1 MFVIQLRT
9 GFSRHGSPGSHINV
23 ILSALALFIVCGL
36 SLGCGSG
43 GGAIGSQSATLA
55 PSIVAQ
61 PANQSTPMGLPATF
75 NVGVNGTPLTY
86 QWMKNGVPI
95 PGAVSSSA
103 YTTPPVTFADNGAKY
118 TLTVSN
124 SLGSATSEAA
134 SLTVTARAPQQGD
147 LRFQQVDA
155 ASIVNGAAGEEGTNF
170 SGWGGVSF
178 GNATGTPLS
187 IGPGCP
193 ATGSTQFGCNWVL
206 NANSLPAGLTGL
218 SVFYQ
223 GFPFDEFG
231 SELETL
237 SAANTVITGLDIQPL
252 SNTFAASWVQTTS
265 GGGFDAIQHTVSA
278 ADFQGAASQDG
289 ANGRVITAVSWNDGQ
304 VFYLSY
310 GWQNDTSTVYDI
322 QTATATFDT
331 VSAVAQ
337 QLAGQGYIITAMGG
351 TAADGIL
358 LVGTRV
364 RGDTMP
370 RPIKVIDVLQ
380 DGSPAV
386 LNEQGYA
393 VVGLLYNIDNKANLL
408 ADYWIGER

>member
-1 MFVIQLRT
+1 MI
-9 GFSRHGSPGSHINV
+9 
-23 ILSALALFIVCGL
+23 SAL
-36 SLGCGSG
+36 SSGCGSG
-43 GGAIGSQSATLA
+43 KGPAA
-55 PSIVAQ
+55 PNFTPIAPVIVSQ

-75 NVGVNGTPLTY
+75 SVGVSGAPLTY

-95 PGAVSSSA
+95 PGTVSSSSF
-103 YTTPPVTFADNGAKY
+103 TTPAVTFADNGAEY
-118 TLTVSN
+118 TLTISN
-124 SLGSATSEAA
+124 SLGSVTSNAA
-134 SLTVTARAPQQGD
+134 SLTVTARAPQEGD

-155 ASIVNGAAGEEGTNF
+155 ASIVNGAAGEEFTNF
-170 SGWGGVSF
+170 SGWSGASF
-178 GNATGTPLS
+178 GNATGTPIS
-187 IGPGCP
+187 VGPGCP

-206 NANSLPAGLTGL
+206 NADALPTGLTGL
-218 SVFYQ
+218 SVSYQ

-252 SNTFAASWVQTTS
+252 SNTFAASWIQTSTGS
-265 GGGFDAIQHTVSA
+265 GFDAIQHTVSA
-278 ADFQGAASQDG
+278 ADFQGAVSQDG

-310 GWQNDTSTVYDI
+310 GWQSDTSTVYDI

-364 RGDTMP
+364 HGDTMP

-386 LNEQGYA
+386 LNQQGYA

>member
-1 MFVIQLRT
+1 MLLRQPRAL
-9 GFSRHGSPGSHINV
+9 SRSYFLLYV
-23 ILSALALFIVCGL
+23 SALFTISAL
-36 SLGCGSG
+36 SSGCGSG
-43 GGAIGSQSATLA
+43 KGPALPVITPVA
-55 PSIVAQ
+55 PSIASQ

-75 NVGVNGTPLTY
+75 SVGVSGYPLTY

-95 PGAVSSSA
+95 PGAVSSSS
-103 YTTPPVTFADNGAKY
+103 YTTPAVTFEDNGAEY
-118 TLTVSN
+118 TLTISN
-124 SLGSATSEAA
+124 SLGSVTSNPA
-134 SLTVTARAPQQGD
+134 SLIVTARAPQQGD

-155 ASIVNGAAGEEGTNF
+155 ASIVNGATGEEFTNF
-170 SGWGGVSF
+170 AGWGGVSY

-193 ATGSTQFGCNWVL
+193 AIGSTQFGCNWVL
-206 NANSLPAGLTGL
+206 NANSLPEGLTGL

-237 SAANTVITGLDIQPL
+237 SAANTVLTGLDIQPL

-265 GGGFDAIQHTVSA
+265 DGGFDAIQHTVSA

-310 GWQNDTSTVYDI
+310 GWQSDTSTVYDV

-364 RGDTMP
+364 HGDTMP
-370 RPIKVIDVLQ
+370 RPIMVIDVLQ

-386 LNEQGYA
+386 LNQQGYA
-393 VVGLLYNIDNKANLL
+393 VVGLLYNIDNKSNLL

>member
-1 MFVIQLRT
+1 
-9 GFSRHGSPGSHINV
+9 
-23 ILSALALFIVCGL
+23 
-36 SLGCGSG
+36 
-43 GGAIGSQSATLA
+43 
-55 PSIVAQ
+55 
-61 PANQSTPMGLPATF
+61 MGLPATF
-75 NVGVNGTPLTY
+75 SIGAVGYPLAY
-86 QWMKNGVPI
+86 EWMKNGVPI
-95 PGAVSSSA
+95 PGAASSSS
-103 YTTPPVTFADNGAKY
+103 YTTPAVTVADNGAVY
-118 TLTVSN
+118 TVTVSN
-124 SLGSATSEAA
+124 SLGSVTSNAA
-134 SLTVTARAPQQGD
+134 SLIVTARAPQEGD

-155 ASIVNGAAGEEGTNF
+155 PSIVNGATGEEGTNF
-170 SGWGGVSF
+170 AGWGGVSY

-193 ATGSTQFGCNWVL
+193 AVGSTQFGCNWLL
-206 NANSLPAGLTGL
+206 NANSLPEGVTGL

-237 SAANTVITGLDIQPL
+237 NGGNTVITGLDIQPL

-265 GGGFDAIQHTVSA
+265 DSGFDAIQHTVHA

-310 GWQNDTSTVYDI
+310 GWQSDTNTVYDV
-322 QTATATFDT
+322 QTATATFAT

-337 QLAGQGYIITAMGG
+337 QLAAQGYIITAMGG

-364 RGDTMP
+364 HGDTMP
-370 RPIKVIDVLQ
+370 RPIKVIDVPQ
-380 DGSPAV
+380 DGGPAV
-386 LNEQGYA
+386 LNQQGYA
-393 VVGLLYNIDNKANLL
+393 VVGLLYNFDSSGNLL
-408 ADYWIGER
+408 ANYWIGER